1 MNKIRFKI
9 ENYNDFFYKL
19 KTSGAIFVGGK
30 FEITKKYDF
39 LQNKLSNKKIYIK
52 TKSGFR
58 NTLSMKINEST
69 NSSNNKCEIKNTKV
83 EIEDLDKLDYIFN
96 TIGLKL
102 ISEIKKYRMVWKLEN
117 GILNIDEF
125 PFGVYLEIIDSAIL
139 NKIINIFNLNKN
151 QILKKNYW
159 EISEENCNKNYDD
172 NLKDKFLDK
181 NFSFEICKLY
191 DIESGT

>member
-58 NTLSMKINEST
+58 NTLSMKINESA
-69 NSSNNKCEIKNTKV
+69 NSSNNKC
-83 EIEDLDKLDYIFN
+83 
-96 TIGLKL
+96 
-102 ISEIKKYRMVWKLEN
+102 EIKKYRMVWKLEN

-159 EISEENCNKNYDD
+159 EISEENCNRNYDD

-181 NFSFEICKLY
+181 DFSFEICKLY
-191 DIESGT
+191 DIESGA

>member
-1 MNKIRFKI
+1 M
-9 ENYNDFFYKL
+9 
-19 KTSGAIFVGGK
+19 
-30 FEITKKYDF
+30 
-39 LQNKLSNKKIYIK
+39 
-52 TKSGFR
+52 
-58 NTLSMKINEST
+58 
-69 NSSNNKCEIKNTKV
+69 
-83 EIEDLDKLDYIFN
+83 
-96 TIGLKL
+96 
-102 ISEIKKYRMVWKLEN
+102 
-117 GILNIDEF
+117 NIDEF